1 MLVMKYNVNIS
12 KAMSDK
18 NRLKILEMLSAGE
31 QKVGAVSDKLGV
43 EENLASHHLRV
54 LSGLGFL
61 KSEKRGREVYYRLNN
76 AKIVSMLVDLQKNPV
91 FKDLLKQAV
100 AEAK

>member
-1 MLVMKYNVNIS
+1 MKYNVNIS
-12 KAMSDK
+12 KALSDK

-54 LSGLGFL
+54 LASLGFL

-76 AKIVSMLVDLQKNPV
+76 AKIVSMLVELQKNPV